1 MGTPLQALSKL
12 QRLIMQTAHHDD
24 TDYLHWLQT
33 QVSHLRTGRLEYLD
47 REHLIE
53 ELEGMSR
60 SERRQL
66 RNRLIVLMMH
76 LLKLEHQPEK
86 RSRSWSVTIITQR
99 NDIKLLLRD
108 SPSLKSTL
116 PAALMETYPRARQE
130 AADETGLPLTTF
142 PETLPFS
149 LEQVLDEDYWPEP
162 GSH

>member
-1 MGTPLQALSKL
+1 
-12 QRLIMQTAHHDD
+12 MQTVHHDD
-24 TDYLHWLQT
+24 TDYLYWLQT
-33 QVSHLRTGRLEYLD
+33 QVSHLRRGQLECLD
-47 REHLIE
+47 REQLIE

-76 LLKLEHQPEK
+76 LLKLEHQPDK

-116 PAALMETYPRARQE
+116 PIALVDTYPRARKE
-130 AADETGLPLTTF
+130 ASGGRARG
-142 PETLPFS
+142 
-149 LEQVLDEDYWPEP
+149 
-162 GSH
+162 